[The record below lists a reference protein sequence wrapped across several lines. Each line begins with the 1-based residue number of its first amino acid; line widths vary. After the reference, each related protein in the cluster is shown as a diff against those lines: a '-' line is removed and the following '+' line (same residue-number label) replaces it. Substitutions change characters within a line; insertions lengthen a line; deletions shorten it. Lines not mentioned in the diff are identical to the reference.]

1 MNKDN
6 QWMEILKCIIRP
18 LEEKGKNKALVCD
31 DIQDIYAIVG
41 KDHPSLRQLGEII
54 EQCLINVSNKV
65 PIETISKFIGEHQ
78 HVFSLMFV
86 LDSFRTTLLTY
97 SNNAKIYILT
107 NEMVINDQIAKFEE
121 IYQNLIKGFPPSN
134 KCEKCG

>member
-1 MNKDN
+1 M
-6 QWMEILKCIIRP
+6 
-18 LEEKGKNKALVCD
+18 
-31 DIQDIYAIVG
+31 
-41 KDHPSLRQLGEII
+41 GEII